1 MKDHYDKAK
10 FTVTKNVFIFMCIA
24 MAFLSIINIL
34 NQTVNT
40 FSASIAFVVS
50 CIVLFYLQK
59 TKKYFLPAVIAILSA
74 FILNI
79 YNLFGASNFENYVD
93 LFWILNLSLFAF
105 FTLGKRIGLIFFLVN
120 ISFVYAV
127 SIAEKMD
134 LINLRPASK
143 IYDFYAYF
151 DLATNLTICSIFFAY
166 IISQFLTQTQNAEK
180 DAIEINTELQKQFD
194 EKSIMLK
201 EIHHRVKNNLQVV
214 TSLLRLQQH
223 KIDDPKA
230 QKPFQE
236 SINRVSAMALIH
248 EQMYQGDKVKGV
260 NIEFY
265 IKELAKSL
273 ISNYSYSR
281 KINLK
286 VTSTI
291 NTIDLSAIVPLSLIL
306 NELISNSLKH
316 AFTKDENN
324 NIEINITSTE
334 NMQKMNLVYQ
344 DNGIWKDYA
353 KPESF
358 GLELIE
364 TFTEQLDGSYTL
376 NTDNGSKYTFEF
388 KL

>member
-1 MKDHYDKAK
+1 
-10 FTVTKNVFIFMCIA
+10 
-24 MAFLSIINIL
+24 
-34 NQTVNT
+34 
-40 FSASIAFVVS
+40 
-50 CIVLFYLQK
+50 
-59 TKKYFLPAVIAILSA
+59 
-74 FILNI
+74 
-79 YNLFGASNFENYVD
+79 
-93 LFWILNLSLFAF
+93 
-105 FTLGKRIGLIFFLVN
+105 
-120 ISFVYAV
+120 
-127 SIAEKMD
+127 MD

-248 EQMYQGDKVKGV
+248 EQMYQGDKVKD
-260 NIEFY
+260 IDLDTY
-265 IKELAKSL
+265 IKDLTKNLRDNYSNAQHVDL
-273 ISNYSYSR
+273 QIISNIKSISL
-281 KINLK
+281 N
-286 VTSTI
+286 S
-291 NTIDLSAIVPLSLIL
+291 IVPLSLIL

-316 AFTKDENN
+316 AFSNSHNGKIVLEFKKLNTKALRL
-324 NIEINITSTE
+324 TYT
-334 NMQKMNLVYQ
+334 
-344 DNGIWKDYA
+344 DNGTWQ
-353 KPESF
+353 KPKKPDSF

-364 TFTEQLDGSYTL
+364 TFTEQL
-376 NTDNGSKYTFEF
+376 NGHFDLETEKGTKYTFTFNEIDI
-388 KL
+388 KN